1 MNLIPLSRRH
11 GWRIAGV
18 LALVGTLL
26 SACGGGTSVIN
37 AFHPSR
43 LIVFGDEHSAL
54 APDGHHYS
62 INGKTNGVFDCG
74 LNPVWTQIMA
84 SSYGFVFK
92 ECNPAAVA
100 APQALMQAKAGAKVA
115 DLATQFAAV
124 TGLGVGDLVTVMMGA
139 NDIIEVYETHF
150 GAGKTWTAA
159 EETAAGNELTARG
172 EALAV
177 QVMAL
182 MDRGAKVVLVTV
194 PDLGLSPYA
203 ITDKNVA
210 THTDRDRAALL
221 SALGFT
227 FNARLRVAIE
237 VAKHY
242 DGRDYAL
249 VLGDET
255 VQVMALAPS
264 SFGLTN
270 VDTIPDVTTAAC
282 DPVLVAAGDGWCY
295 RPFTPAA
302 TDTAPATTGT
312 LVTAAT
318 DTNHLWATDR
328 LLGPVAQGRIGLLAQ
343 TRAQGNPF

>member
-26 SACGGGTSVIN
+26 TACGGGTSVVN

-43 LIVFGDEHSAL
+43 LVVFGDENSAMST
-54 APDGHHYS
+54 DGHHYS
-62 INGKTNGVFDCG
+62 INAQTNGVFDCG
-74 LNPVWTQIMA
+74 LNPVWTQVLA

-92 ECNPAAVA
+92 ECNPTAVA

-115 DLATQFAAV
+115 DLGAQFATV
-124 TGLGVGDLVTVMMGA
+124 TGLGTGDLVTVMMGA

-159 EETAAGNELTARG
+159 EETAASDELTARG
-172 EALAV
+172 EAVAV

-182 MDRGAKVVLVTV
+182 MDRGAKVVVVTV

-203 ITDKNVA
+203 ITEKNLA
-210 THTDRDRAALL
+210 THTDHDRAALL
-221 SALGFT
+221 SALSFA
-227 FNARLRVAIE
+227 FNARLRVAIDPRL
-237 VAKHY
+237 Y

-255 VQVMALAPS
+255 VQVMAVAPS

-282 DPVLVAAGDGWCY
+282 DPAKAAADGWCF

-312 LVTAAT
+312 LVTGAS

-328 LLGPVAQGRIGLLAQ
+328 WLGPVAQGRIGLLAQ